1 MKSPDQ
7 LAAKAAKIVLKENR
21 IKRVKG
27 EDPVVALGFAMGEEI
42 EYEEALLQLVGRA
55 IELDRAQR
63 PRTLLGDAYYERIE
77 NAIRLAFE
85 GQGEAWS
92 DRLSGDR
99 LARVARDAIEEA
111 GL

>member
-1 MKSPDQ
+1 MTYKTPEQIAEAIAMPYEGDHYW
-7 LAAKAAKIVLKENR
+7 
-21 IKRVKG
+21 
-27 EDPVVALGFAMGEEI
+27 VAESS
-42 EYEEALLQLVGRA
+42 ALSA
-55 IELDRAQR
+55 IETDRAQR